1 MKALLTAIIAVAMLG
16 VVGQTSAFEIAIEII
31 RMDAGAAGGSGE
43 NIHRE
48 GDYPYDWASG
58 NSDECMQLNINGG
71 PGLTQLYPSA
81 SGSRPQ
87 HYVINRD
94 PGFHLLAGRCHGG
107 TNFTVLA
114 DGAILIGVPQVATT
128 GPSAALI
135 DVWDSPDNDYWVLV
149 KATNLDGAGGGS
161 AGPAGAQGPQGKQG
175 DAGATGA
182 AGPAGAQGPQGD
194 AGADGAAGSAGDT
207 GSAGAQGPQ
216 GDAGATGAAGAAG
229 ATGATGAN
237 APCKPCADVASA
249 AVDMSC
255 KILDVN
261 PATNIQELRDTAQV
275 VVDTLAISANVCETD
290 CDIGAEI
297 NAAIDAKL
305 NP

>member
-1 MKALLTAIIAVAMLG
+1 MKTLLTAIIAVAMLS

-31 RMDAGAAGGSGE
+31 HMEAVEAGGSGE

-48 GDYPYDWASG
+48 DAYPYDWASG
-58 NSDECMQLNINGG
+58 NSDECLQLNINGG
-71 PGLTQLYPSA
+71 PGLTQLYPSPA
-81 SGSRPQ
+81 SSDTRTQ

-114 DGAILIGVPQVATT
+114 DGAILIGVPQVAAT
-128 GPSAALI
+128 GPSEVLI
-135 DVWDSPDNDYWVLV
+135 DVWDNPDNEVWVLV
-149 KATNLDGAGGGS
+149 KATNLDGAGGGGG

-175 DAGATGA
+175 A
-182 AGPAGAQGPQGD
+182 

-216 GDAGATGAAGAAG
+216 GDAGAAGADGTTGAD
-229 ATGATGAN
+229 
-237 APCKPCADVASA
+237 APCKPCADVAIA

-255 KILDVN
+255 KILGVN

>member
-128 GPSAALI
+128 GI
-135 DVWDSPDNDYWVLV
+135 DRRL
-149 KATNLDGAGGGS
+149 G
-161 AGPAGAQGPQGKQG
+161 
-175 DAGATGA
+175 
-182 AGPAGAQGPQGD
+182 
-194 AGADGAAGSAGDT
+194 
-207 GSAGAQGPQ
+207 
-216 GDAGATGAAGAAG
+216 
-229 ATGATGAN
+229 
-237 APCKPCADVASA
+237 
-249 AVDMSC
+249 
-255 KILDVN
+255 
-261 PATNIQELRDTAQV
+261 
-275 VVDTLAISANVCETD
+275 
-290 CDIGAEI
+290 
-297 NAAIDAKL
+297 
-305 NP
+305 